1 MEIRFSQLVV
11 KFLTWAAQ
19 ARHKKTVDVYRH
31 YLRRFMEQIGD
42 PPAASVTPADVTA
55 WAKTWHQAQAVKRLY
70 QWAVEDARLLER
82 NPVSRVKLPP
92 MGMRRRILTRDER
105 QSLLASSSADLR
117 RFLVGL
123 RETMARP
130 GELRRATWNDVMG
143 DDPTAQLSDILL
155 QGKACIVLWE
165 YKSRERRANAD
176 VPRVILL
183 SPVACR
189 LLLWLLRSRPR
200 LDSHIFLTCRARA
213 WTPNALRCR
222 FRRLRRKLSIERDKR
237 GETIVPYTYRHTSAT
252 EAAAQGIRDRVLA
265 DVLGHVKPETTQRY
279 LHLQTDHLRKA
290 MEKLWK
296 PR

>member
-19 ARHKKTVDVYRH
+19 ARHQKTVDVYRH

-42 PPAASVTPADVTA
+42 PPAAAVTPADVTA

-92 MGMRRRILTRDER
+92 MGQRRRILTGAER
-105 QSLLASSSADLR
+105 QSLLRASAADLR
-117 RFLVGL
+117 RLLVGL

-130 GELRRATWNDVMG
+130 GELRHATWNDVM
-143 DDPTAQLSDILL
+143 SDSPGKDLRSML
-155 QGKACIVLWE
+155 ASGKACIVLWE
-165 YKSRERRANAD
+165 YKARARRTQSD
-176 VPRVILL
+176 VPRVIVL
-183 SPVACR
+183 SPVACK
-189 LLLWLLRSRPR
+189 LLLWLLRDNPCP
-200 LDSHIFLTCRARA
+200 DSHIFLTCRRRP

-222 FRRLRRKLSIERDKR
+222 FRRLRRRLRIERDKR
-237 GETIVPYTYRHTSAT
+237 GETIVPYTFRHTSAT
-252 EAAAQGIRDRVLA
+252 EAAASGIRDRVLA
-265 DVLGHVKPETTQRY
+265 DILGHVKPETTQRY
-279 LHLQTDHLRKA
+279 LHLNVDHLRKA
-290 MEKLWK
+290 MEQHWK